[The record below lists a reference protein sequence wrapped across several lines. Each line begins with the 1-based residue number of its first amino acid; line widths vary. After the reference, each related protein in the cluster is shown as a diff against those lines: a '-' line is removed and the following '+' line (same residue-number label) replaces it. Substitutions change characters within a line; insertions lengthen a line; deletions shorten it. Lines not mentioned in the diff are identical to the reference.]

1 MSQSL
6 AMEDIRS
13 SQKAKHSFNHVK
25 AEWCS
30 GYWEEKN
37 GKVRAQERKARAG
50 EKREK
55 RTNVKHEKGERKA
68 KSKRNSNTTPSSPS

>member
-6 AMEDIRS
+6 TIGDIIS

-30 GYWEEKN
+30 GY
-37 GKVRAQERKARAG
+37 
-50 EKREK
+50 
-55 RTNVKHEKGERKA
+55 
-68 KSKRNSNTTPSSPS
+68 